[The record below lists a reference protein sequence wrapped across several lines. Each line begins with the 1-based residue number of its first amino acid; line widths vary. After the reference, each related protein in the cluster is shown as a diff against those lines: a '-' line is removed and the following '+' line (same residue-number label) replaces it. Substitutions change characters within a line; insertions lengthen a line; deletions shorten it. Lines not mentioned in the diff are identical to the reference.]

1 MEDIITAA
9 ILIVASII
17 SGISLLGAAGL
28 AFGTDSRP
36 GLGDDHA
43 R

>member
-1 MEDIITAA
+1 MDTIANAIFVVAA
-9 ILIVASII
+9 II
-17 SGISLLGAAGL
+17 SGFGLVGAAGL

-36 GLGDDHA
+36 GLGDDHT

>member
-1 MEDIITAA
+1 MDTITTALLIAVA
-9 ILIVASII
+9 ILG
-17 SGISLLGAAGL
+17 GIGLLGAAGL